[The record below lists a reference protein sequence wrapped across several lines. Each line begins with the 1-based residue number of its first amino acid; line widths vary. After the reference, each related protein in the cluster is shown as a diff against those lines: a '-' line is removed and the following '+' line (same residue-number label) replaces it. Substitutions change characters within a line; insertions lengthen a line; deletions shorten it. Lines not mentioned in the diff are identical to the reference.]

1 MIRPGPLEI
10 GLILVII
17 LIVFGVGKLPQVGAA
32 LGKSINAFKRGQ
44 KGEDEEED
52 DKTNKKK
59 TKKRR
64 TAKKKPAAKTTQE
77 RVAEVEAEGAKAE
90 ESSEQS

>member
-44 KGEDEEED
+44 KGEDEEEEGKD
-52 DKTNKKK
+52 KKK
-59 TKKRR
+59 AAKKRKP
-64 TAKKKPAAKTTQE
+64 AKKKAAKTVQE
-77 RVAEVEAEGAKAE
+77 RVAEAEGATEAKTEEKA
-90 ESSEQS
+90 